1 MKILHLS
8 KMDSGGGAAD
18 GFVRIHRA
26 LLGQGH
32 DSVAYV
38 IKKKRQDV
46 PAMVDARRLLGPFQK
61 LAWGLGRIWA
71 KLSRLHLKPIGVYDF
86 DAEANFPAEPIIRDA
101 RARAEK
107 WDLVVVH
114 WAGAFVTPAT
124 VGEIA
129 QALGARVVLW
139 QVDMAHV
146 TGGCHSNLGCV
157 KYQTGCGACPL
168 IGSKDEDDVS
178 SRQAANRRKTWKEL
192 GAVLLAP
199 TEWSARQ
206 ARDSWITG
214 GLPSKVF
221 PIPLDLDV
229 LRPVEDPRAA
239 RAALGIPPHAR
250 VLLVRGI
257 DPALTYKGFGLLLE
271 ALRLLDAQGVALH
284 VAVLGETG
292 LMGPGWK
299 HVTYTELGVR
309 RGDAA
314 IAVAYQS
321 ADFFVNPSTN
331 DNGPMMVGEALVCGV
346 PVVAYPVGLPSVPW
360 ADGMVGRVVELIGDV
375 PALAAAIRAFAEMP
389 AAELSAKKHAAG
401 AAARPLYAASYFSE
415 QLTSGRN
422 L

>member
-292 LMGPGWK
+292 LMGTGWK

-360 ADGMVGRVVELIGDV
+360 ADGMVGRVVEPIGDV

-389 AAELSAKKHAAG
+389 AAELSAKKHAAA